1 MMWRFLKE
9 RRSWIL
15 FILFIEACF
24 LLITYVDATI
34 PFTSM
39 LYAVFLTS
47 LLFFLFLIVRFV
59 KETRFYKELE
69 DRETN
74 FDITSIPQATS
85 PFEKV
90 VEQVT
95 SEQIEQLK
103 DDSSHMKHQL
113 EVEKDDLITWIHEV
127 KTPLTA
133 LHLLI
138 DRVQDRELNEQLTY
152 EWLRIHFLLDQ
163 QLHQKRMPAI
173 ENDLYIEKVNL
184 EKILVDEITPLRTW
198 CKQRGVGFD
207 LDLNVTELLSDA
219 KWLAFILRQLLT
231 NAVKYSENSDITIE
245 SSMNGNQPVL
255 LIKDHGRGIMPR
267 DLPRIFEKGF
277 TSTTNHQDS
286 AATGMGLYLTKKI
299 ADHLK
304 VSIDV
309 TSEPG
314 NGSTF
319 TLSFPE
325 RNDFDQIRGM

>member
-1 MMWRFLKE
+1 MGRFLKE

-24 LLITYVDATI
+24 LLVTYVDTTI

-74 FDITSIPQATS
+74 FDITSIPHATS

-90 VEQVT
+90 VEHVT

-231 NAVKYSENSDITIE
+231 NAVKYSENSDITIA
-245 SSMNGNQPVL
+245 SSMKGYQPVL
-255 LIKDHGRGIMPR
+255 VIKDKGRGIIQR

-277 TSTTNHQDS
+277 TSTANHQDS
-286 AATGMGLYLTKKI
+286 AATGMGLYLTRKI
-299 ADHLK
+299 ASHLK

>member
-1 MMWRFLKE
+1 MMWRFFKE

-47 LLFFLFLIVRFV
+47 LLFFLFLGLRFV
-59 KETRFYKELE
+59 KETKFYQELE

-103 DDSSHMKHQL
+103 DESSHMKHQL

-133 LHLLI
+133 LHLLM
-138 DRVQDRELNEQLTY
+138 DRVADRELNEQLTY

-163 QLHQKRMPAI
+163 QLHHKRMPAI

-184 EKILVDEITPLRTW
+184 EQMLVDEITPLRTW
-198 CKQRGVGFD
+198 CKQRGIGFD

-219 KWLAFILRQLLT
+219 KWLAFMLRQLLT
-231 NAVKYSENSDITIE
+231 NAVKYSENSDISIV
-245 SSMNGNQPVL
+245 SKMKDNQPVL
-255 LIKDHGRGIMPR
+255 LIKDKGRGIMQR

-277 TSTTNHQDS
+277 TSTANHQDS
-286 AATGMGLYLTKKI
+286 AATGMGLYLTRKI

-304 VSIDV
+304 VNINV
-309 TSEPG
+309 ISEPG
-314 NGSTF
+314 MGTTF
-319 TLSFPE
+319 TLTFPE

>member
-1 MMWRFLKE
+1 MWRFLKE

-47 LLFFLFLIVRFV
+47 LLFFLFLLLRFV
-59 KETRFYKELE
+59 KETKFYKELE

-90 VEQVT
+90 VNQVT

-103 DDSSHMKHQL
+103 DESSHMKHQL

-133 LHLLI
+133 LHLLM
-138 DRVQDRELNEQLTY
+138 DRVEDRELNEQLTY

-184 EKILVDEITPLRTW
+184 EKMLVDEITPLRTW

-207 LDLNVTELLSDA
+207 LDLTVTELLSDA

-231 NAVKYSENSDITIE
+231 NAVKYSENNDISIV
-245 SSMNGNQPVL
+245 SKMNDNQPVL
-255 LIKDHGRGIMPR
+255 LIKDKGRGIMQR

-277 TSTTNHQDS
+277 TSTANHQDS
-286 AATGMGLYLTKKI
+286 AATGMGLYLTRKI
-299 ADHLK
+299 AHHLK
-304 VSIDV
+304 VNIDV
-309 TSEPG
+309 ISEPG
-314 NGSTF
+314 RGTTF
-319 TLSFPE
+319 TLTFPE

>member
-1 MMWRFLKE
+1 MIWRFLKE

-15 FILFIEACF
+15 FIFFIEVCF
-24 LLITYVDATI
+24 LLITYVDETI
-34 PFTSM
+34 PFTSV
-39 LYAVFLTS
+39 LYAVFLTL
-47 LLFFLFLIVRFV
+47 LLFFLFLLVRFG
-59 KETRFYKELE
+59 KETTFYRELE
-69 DRETN
+69 EREEN
-74 FDITSIPQATS
+74 FDVTSIPQATS

-90 VEQVT
+90 VEHVT

-103 DDSSHMKHQL
+103 DESSHMKHQL

-163 QLHQKRMPAI
+163 QLHQKRMPSI

-184 EKILVDEITPLRTW
+184 EKLLVEEITPLRTW
-198 CKQRGVGFD
+198 CKQRGIGFD
-207 LDLNVTELLSDA
+207 LDLTITELLSDA
-219 KWLAFILRQLLT
+219 KWLAFMLRQLLT
-231 NAVKYSENSDITIE
+231 NAVKYSENNDISIAIH
-245 SSMNGNQPVL
+245 MNGHQPVL
-255 LIKDHGRGIMPR
+255 TIKDKGRGIMHR

-277 TSTTNHQDS
+277 TSTVNHQDS

-304 VSIDV
+304 INIEV

-314 NGSTF
+314 IGSTF
-319 TLSFPE
+319 TLTFPE